1 MKTVYKYL
9 PIYNAYILL
18 KCKRSLNQAGKTYKI
33 HFFLFFNIYRF
44 TKEKIKVTLGEY
56 SFDQDDETLVQEKI
70 GIRNMKNHE
79 KYNDKTFENDIAL
92 IRLDRKVQFS
102 KSVYPI
108 CLPPRG
114 TDFTDTR
121 AFVVGKLCPGTKMI
135 STLFGKIISIS
146 PVLTKKDTNTFIF

>member
-1 MKTVYKYL
+1 MFSY
-9 PIYNAYILL
+9 
-18 KCKRSLNQAGKTYKI
+18 SL
-33 HFFLFFNIYRF
+33 IYRF

-108 CLPPRG
+108 CLPPKG

-121 AFVVGKLCPGTKMI
+121 AFVVGKFYSGAKMI
-135 STLFGKIISIS
+135 STLFRKIFASIYQ
-146 PVLTKKDTNTFIF
+146 PCFDKKGYQYFHLLRMGNNIFWRTYKFCSSRSQC

>member
-1 MKTVYKYL
+1 
-9 PIYNAYILL
+9 
-18 KCKRSLNQAGKTYKI
+18 
-33 HFFLFFNIYRF
+33 
-44 TKEKIKVTLGEY
+44 
-56 SFDQDDETLVQEKI
+56 
-70 GIRNMKNHE
+70 MKNHE

-108 CLPPRG
+108 CLPPKG

-121 AFVVGKLCPGTKMI
+121 AFVVGKLYPRTKMS
-135 STLFGKIISIS
+135 STLFLVVSIS

>member
-1 MKTVYKYL
+1 M
-9 PIYNAYILL
+9 
-18 KCKRSLNQAGKTYKI
+18 
-33 HFFLFFNIYRF
+33 FLFFNIYRF

-108 CLPPRG
+108 CLPPKG

-121 AFVVGKLCPGTKMI
+121 AFVVGKLYPRTKMS
-135 STLFGKIISIS
+135 STLFGKIIYQ
-146 PVLTKKDTNTFIF
+146 PCFDKKGYQYFHLLRMGNNIFWRTYKFCSSRSQC

>member
-1 MKTVYKYL
+1 MFSY
-9 PIYNAYILL
+9 
-18 KCKRSLNQAGKTYKI
+18 SL
-33 HFFLFFNIYRF
+33 IYRF

-108 CLPPRG
+108 CLPPKG

-121 AFVVGKLCPGTKMI
+121 AFVVGKFYSGAEMI
-135 STLFGKIISIS
+135 STLFYQ
-146 PVLTKKDTNTFIF
+146 PCFDTNGWQYFHLFRMGNNIFWRTYKFCSSRSQC

>member
-1 MKTVYKYL
+1 MFSY
-9 PIYNAYILL
+9 
-18 KCKRSLNQAGKTYKI
+18 SL
-33 HFFLFFNIYRF
+33 IYRF

-108 CLPPRG
+108 CLPPKG

-121 AFVVGKLCPGTKMI
+121 AFVVGKFYSGAKMI
-135 STLFGKIISIS
+135 STLFRKIIYQ
-146 PVLTKKDTNTFIF
+146 PCFDTNGCQYFHLFRMGNNIFWRTYKFCSSRSQC

>member
-1 MKTVYKYL
+1 MLKRKTH
-9 PIYNAYILL
+9 
-18 KCKRSLNQAGKTYKI
+18 TKI

-108 CLPPRG
+108 CLPPKG

-121 AFVVGKLCPGTKMI
+121 AFVVGKFYSGAKMI
-135 STLFGKIISIS
+135 YTLYLSALF
-146 PVLTKKDTNTFIF
+146 